1 MSISLGEQVVTTGR
15 WSALA
20 RLNPVT
26 KLVVT
31 VVITVGLL
39 LSYDRTT
46 AGVILAGEL
55 LALPFVG
62 LSTREIAARGGFL
75 VVIAAVLTLVNALFS
90 GNADGTVLLDLGPF
104 VLSTGGLLAA
114 SAIGLRVLA
123 LSLPAVLLLATADP
137 ARLSDGLQQH
147 AHVPARYALSMV
159 VGLRV
164 LPLLASDWREISAA
178 RRARGLVGRGPV
190 SAATSAAG
198 RVVGLLV
205 AALRR
210 AVRLAL
216 AMQARGFDPYAPR
229 TRARTSVFKLADLAA
244 LLVTVTLVG
253 LATALAVAKDQWR
266 FSLSWPF

>member
-1 MSISLGEQVVTTGR
+1 MSIPFGQNVVTTGP

-26 KLVVT
+26 KLAMT

-39 LSYDRTT
+39 LSYDHTT
-46 AGVILAGEL
+46 AGVILTGEL

-62 LSTREIAARGGFL
+62 LSTREIALRCGFL

-90 GNADGTVLLDLGPF
+90 GNTDGTVLLDLGPF
-104 VLSTGGLLAA
+104 VLSTGGLLEA

-147 AHVPARYALSMV
+147 GHVPARYALSMV

-164 LPLLASDWREISAA
+164 LPLLASDWQEISAA

-190 SAATSAAG
+190 AAVTSAAG
-198 RVVGLLV
+198 RIVGLLV

-229 TRARTSVFKLADLAA
+229 TRARASVFGLADLAA
-244 LLVTVTLVG
+244 ILAAVALVG
-253 LATALAVAKDQWR
+253 LATALAVAGGQWN
-266 FSLSWPF
+266 FSLAWPF